1 MYLELLTVYYF
12 FIAVLL
18 FLNNKQE
25 IPYIDILQRFR
36 LEVCLI
42 NIVLFLLLFYRYI
55 KNYAVCMLLCIMTL
69 SLMYILYSL
78 DFINSLRKLNRNNI

>member
-25 IPYIDILQRFR
+25 IPYIDILQKFR

-42 NIVLFLLLFYRYI
+42 NIVLFFLLFYRYI
-55 KNYAVCMLLCIMTL
+55 ENYAVCMLLSIMTM
-69 SLMYILYSL
+69 SLMYILHSL
-78 DFINSLRKLNRNNI
+78 KFTESLKKIGNF

>member
-42 NIVLFLLLFYRYI
+42 NIVLFFLLFYRYI
-55 KNYAVCMLLCIMTL
+55 ENYAVCMLLSIMTM
-69 SLMYILYSL
+69 SLMYILHSL
-78 DFINSLRKLNRNNI
+78 KFTESLKKIGNF